1 MTSIHP
7 PTGAQHRI
15 ERGSASATI
24 ASVAASLRH
33 FERDGVQL
41 TPGYPEDV
49 TPPFGCG
56 IVLVPWPN
64 RVEDGRWTLD
74 GDRSSSTSPSP
85 TGTTPS
91 TGSCATPPTTW
102 SSTPA
107 HAVTLAATMW
117 PQHGYPFLLETDV
130 RYELVDDGL
139 RVTHRIRNRSD
150 RPAPVALGAHPFF
163 TIGDVAPE
171 DLVLTVHAATRIEVD
186 ERLNPVG
193 TSPIDPRLRAGLP
206 LREVE
211 LDHAFADLDPVDGA
225 VASLTAPDGRSVALV
240 QDEQHRW
247 MQVFTTRAYPGTSLA
262 VAIEPMTAPMNALVT
277 GEGLR
282 WVEPGEEWTAWWG
295 VRVTPD
301 ERTMTDAPLDPEADP
316 ALAQAPRRRARRGVG
331 LPRPRVAARAVRR
344 RRSCSRSPRRRAGTS
359 GTG

>member
-1 MTSIHP
+1 MTSSP
-7 PTGAQHRI
+7 RSAPTGTQHRI

-41 TPGYPEDV
+41 TPGYPEEV
-49 TPPFGCG
+49 SPPFGCG

-74 GDRSSSTSPSP
+74 GQPQQLDLTEPDRHNAIHGLLRYTAYDLVEHA
-85 TGTTPS
+85 G
-91 TGSCATPPTTW
+91 
-102 SSTPA
+102 
-107 HAVTLAATMW
+107 HAVTLSATVW

-130 RYELVDDGL
+130 RYELVDEGL
-139 RVTHRIRNRSD
+139 RVTHRVRNRSD

-193 TSPIDPRLRAGLP
+193 TSPIDPRLRAGLV

-282 WVEPGEEWTAWWG
+282 WVEPDEEWTAWWG
-295 VRVTPD
+295 VRV
-301 ERTMTDAPLDPEADP
+301 
-316 ALAQAPRRRARRGVG
+316 
-331 LPRPRVAARAVRR
+331 
-344 RRSCSRSPRRRAGTS
+344 SR
-359 GTG
+359 

>member
-41 TPGYPEDV
+41 TPGYPEEV
-49 TPPFGCG
+49 SPPFGCG

-74 GDRSSSTSPSP
+74 GQPQQLDLTEPDRHNAIHGLLRYTAYDLVEHA
-85 TGTTPS
+85 G
-91 TGSCATPPTTW
+91 
-102 SSTPA
+102 
-107 HAVTLAATMW
+107 HAVTLSATVW

-186 ERLNPVG
+186 DRLNPVG
-193 TSPIDPRLRAGLP
+193 TSPIDPRLRAGLA

-225 VASLTAPDGRSVALV
+225 VASLTAPDGRSIALV

-295 VRVTPD
+295 VRV
-301 ERTMTDAPLDPEADP
+301 
-316 ALAQAPRRRARRGVG
+316 
-331 LPRPRVAARAVRR
+331 
-344 RRSCSRSPRRRAGTS
+344 S
-359 GTG
+359 

>member
-1 MTSIHP
+1 MTTTTP
-7 PTGAQHRI
+7 PTGPQHRI
-15 ERGSASATI
+15 ERGSTSATI

-33 FERDGVQL
+33 LERDGVRY
-41 TPGYPEDV
+41 TPGYPDDV

-56 IVLVPWPN
+56 IVLAPWPN
-64 RVEDGRWTLD
+64 RVEDGLWTLD
-74 GDRSSSTSPSP
+74 GVTQQLDLTE
-85 TGTTPS
+85 
-91 TGSCATPPTTW
+91 
-102 SSTPA
+102 PA
-107 HAVTLAATMW
+107 RNNAIHGLLRYTAYDLVANEGHAVTLSATVW

-150 RPAPVALGAHPFF
+150 RPAPVALGAHPFH

-171 DLVLTVHAATRIEVD
+171 DLTLRVHARTRIEVD

-193 TSPIDPRLRAGLP
+193 TSPIDERLRSGLA
-206 LREVE
+206 LREVD

-225 VASLTAPDGRSVALV
+225 VASLTAPDSRSVALL

-247 MQVFTTRAYPGTSLA
+247 LQVFTTRSYPGTSLA

-295 VRVTPD
+295 VRVTP
-301 ERTMTDAPLDPEADP
+301 
-316 ALAQAPRRRARRGVG
+316 
-331 LPRPRVAARAVRR
+331 
-344 RRSCSRSPRRRAGTS
+344 
-359 GTG
+359 